1 MGDSDISVESV
12 VLALLSDIEMSSA
25 IMMKDAYLPNSGE
38 KTDEKRSAPG
48 SKPDNSPQEEG
59 LAGPNVSVY
68 VTKMSN
74 QTPPEEIE
82 KILKK
87 DPYRKTNTGAYD
99 FYTIVLS
106 ISMRPGDPRTTRF
119 INGTMNIAFSR
130 GIKIL
135 TYSPKEKGII
145 TAIIEKGGDALS
157 LSKSLDFSAFSS
169 QGKKTQYD
177 PGENRF
183 GIPVGPDEKIT
194 GTYSEKSGHSLAIP
208 SCVLLDY
215 RGLLKNEREM
225 FWEIY
230 PPLPGQ
236 HIEVTGKE
244 MQAVFS
250 FIVQTPK
257 NAQPKITAT
266 IEGRVK
272 GNLWGVVPIKGS
284 VVL

>member
-1 MGDSDISVESV
+1 MGESDISVESV

-25 IMMKDAYLPNSGE
+25 MMMKDAYLPNSGE

-48 SKPDNSPQEEG
+48 SKPEDFHQEEG
-59 LAGPNVSVY
+59 IAGPNVSVY
-68 VTKMSN
+68 LTKLSN
-74 QTPPEEIE
+74 PTPPEEIE

-87 DPYRKTNTGAYD
+87 DPYRKTNTVAYD

-106 ISMRPGDPRTTRF
+106 ICMRPGDPRTTRF
-119 INGTMNIAFSR
+119 INGTMNIAFLR

-145 TAIIEKGGDALS
+145 TAIIEKGGDAIS
-157 LSKSLDFSAFSS
+157 LSRSLDFSASS
-169 QGKKTQYD
+169 SRGKKTQYD

-194 GTYSEKSGHSLAIP
+194 GTYSEKSGYSLDIP
-208 SCVLLDY
+208 PSVLLDY
-215 RGLLKNEREM
+215 RGMLKNEREM

-230 PPLPGQ
+230 PPMPGQ

-244 MQAVFS
+244 VQAVFS

-257 NAQPKITAT
+257 NAPPKITAN

-284 VVL
+284 VVF